1 MSEGKVIIVIGM
13 KHSAGRRSSEVRI
26 ECVVAEGCA
35 SLGSL
40 ERNIRKALE
49 EEGMEAEITVT
60 VVGEEEA
67 RRMGIPGSPT
77 VLINGEDLEGV
88 RFVEGTIS

>member
-1 MSEGKVIIVIGM
+1 M
-13 KHSAGRRSSEVRI
+13 RI

-35 SLGSL
+35 SVASL

-49 EEGMEAEITVT
+49 EEGMEAEITVR

-88 RFVEGTIS
+88 KPLVGTVS